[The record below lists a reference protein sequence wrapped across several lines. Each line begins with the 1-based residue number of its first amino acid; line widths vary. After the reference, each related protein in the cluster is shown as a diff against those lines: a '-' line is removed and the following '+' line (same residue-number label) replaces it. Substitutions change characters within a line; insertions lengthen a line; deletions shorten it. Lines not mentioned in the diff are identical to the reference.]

1 VPPDVPYWG
10 FLPMNIWME
19 SFDWRVA
26 PVSINNFSAT
36 RAEDGSVTIVVAE
49 EDPGL
54 PNWIATLGHRRGLMA
69 FRFARLG
76 EQPVPEVATRVVPLA
91 SLSEQSLARVGF
103 EAGRRFFQR

>member
-1 VPPDVPYWG
+1 
-10 FLPMNIWME
+10 MNIWME

-36 RAEDGSVTIVVAE
+36 PAEDGSVTIVVAE
-49 EDPGL
+49 QDPGL

-76 EQPVPEVATRVVPLA
+76 EQPVPEVATRVVPIA
-91 SLSEQSLARVGF
+91 SLTAAVLAHVGSEPGGRSSLR
-103 EAGRRFFQR
+103 